1 MYCNVLGHGPLS
13 FSIQGTSQSDIGPS
27 KRDKTGFE
35 YEFLPKAPGD
45 YTLHI
50 LWGDRDIPG
59 SPFKVEID
67 PNPEHAGP
75 YGEPDKVKVYGP
87 GVQNGK
93 VGIKGE
99 FYVDVKEA
107 GPGTVAV
114 SMKGPSKAEIS
125 FSKGG
130 DNITKVEYV
139 CPQAGEYEIIVKFSD
154 VEVKGSPFKTVITA

>member
-1 MYCNVLGHGPLS
+1 MFLSGHGPLS
-13 FSIQGTSQSDIGPS
+13 FSIQGTSQCDIGPS
-27 KRDKTGFE
+27 KRDKTGFD

-50 LWGDRDIPG
+50 LWGSRDITG
-59 SPFKVEID
+59 SPFKVEIAR
-67 PNPEHAGP
+67 NPEHKGP
-75 YGEPDKVKVYGP
+75 YGEPKKVKVYGP
-87 GVQNGK
+87 GIQKGE
-93 VGIKGE
+93 VGRSSE

-130 DNITKVEYV
+130 DNVTKVEYV
-139 CPQAGEYEIIVKFSD
+139 CPESGEYEVIVKFSG
-154 VEVKGSPFKTVITA
+154 VEVLGSPFKTEVVS